1 MQSPNLIS
9 SLQDLTWG
17 LPPVSPSLFQGDL
30 NAITTSGLRQS
41 TTLQPFESFPTLSAN
56 PPQPS
61 MAFSNEDQRYP
72 QSEGLEID
80 EEVDAQLDDQYSA
93 GHRKIFKP
101 VSSRSKYGNLDWD
114 GYKEEL
120 RRLYLEENQNLDN
133 TMRIMKERHSLP
145 ESYVHAL
152 MQYDSAC

>member
-1 MQSPNLIS
+1 MQSTDSIS

-17 LPPVSPSLFQGDL
+17 LPPVSQSLSQGDL
-30 NAITTSGLRQS
+30 NAITTSGLHQS

-72 QSEGLEID
+72 QS
-80 EEVDAQLDDQYSA
+80 DAQVDDQHLA
-93 GHRKIFKP
+93 GHRTILKP

-120 RRLYLEENQNLDN
+120 RGLYLEENQNLDN

-152 MQYDSAC
+152 MQYD